1 MAANL
6 GRPHG
11 LRPRRKLRNET
22 FVTLHIYRS
31 VLRSRFL
38 FGPLLLILLG
48 VASGCQSSPGATD
61 LAEEAPDPITIAVT
75 DALGRTVTV
84 PMRPARV
91 LSLAPN
97 LTELVYAVGA
107 GDRLAGASQADD
119 FPAAVDSLPRFS
131 TFPLEP
137 EGLVVLEPD
146 LLLATDEINSPTD
159 AAGLADLGMPTYFFT
174 FATVA
179 DVPNAMRTLGDL
191 MGTDAMPVAQAF
203 EERVAS
209 VQARV
214 AGATRPRTL
223 LIIGDD
229 VLYAFGEASYAS
241 EAVRLAGG
249 ENLTDAFEGRAATL
263 SDEWVLQAAPEV
275 VVVLAG
281 DDYNPAQ
288 LLERHPTWRLL
299 PAVQNGRV
307 FGLNPDW
314 LSRPGPR
321 LADGIE
327 ALAAVLHP
335 NRVPPE

>member
-1 MAANL
+1 M
-6 GRPHG
+6 
-11 LRPRRKLRNET
+11 
-22 FVTLHIYRS
+22 
-31 VLRSRFL
+31 RSRFL
-38 FGPLLLILLG
+38 LESVLLALLG
-48 VASGCQSSPGATD
+48 GACACQSPPDTTD
-61 LAEEAPDPITIAVT
+61 VAEEAPIPLTIDVT

-84 PMRPARV
+84 PMRPSRV

-97 LTELVYAVGA
+97 LTELVYGVGA

-119 FPAAVDSLPRFS
+119 FPPAVDSLPRFS

-137 EGLVVLEPD
+137 EGLVVLQPD

-159 AAGLADLGMPTYFFT
+159 ADRLADLGMPTYFFT

-179 DVPNAMRTLGDL
+179 DVPAAMRTLGDL
-191 MGTDAMPVAQAF
+191 MGTDAMPAAQAF
-203 EERVAS
+203 EARVEA
-209 VQARV
+209 VQSRV
-214 AGATRPRTL
+214 AGAARPRTL

-241 EAVRLAGG
+241 EAVRIAGG

-263 SDEWVLQAAPEV
+263 SDEWVLQAAPETI
-275 VVVLAG
+275 VVLAG
-281 DDYNPAQ
+281 DDYDPAQ

-299 PAVQNGRV
+299 PAVQNSRV
-307 FGLNPDW
+307 VGLNPDW

-321 LADGIE
+321 LVDGIE

-335 NRVPPE
+335 DRVPPA